1 MEKSIKMSEDTWKKL
16 NKLKYELGAS
26 SLDEVVK
33 ALIKIVNKIELASEL
48 KKEETKNDRNK
59 H

>member
-16 NKLKYELGAS
+16 NKIKYELGAS
-26 SLDEVVK
+26 SLDEVVQ
-33 ALIKIVNKIELASEL
+33 ALIKIANKIKLASEL
-48 KKEETKNDRNK
+48 KKEETKNERNK